1 MNHRH
6 WTLGL
11 VAASSTLAIIS
22 AAAAQTAPAAPS
34 SAPEL
39 KAVDTIEELVVTA
52 QKREQ
57 RLIDV
62 PLSVTAVGT
71 DQLQR
76 QNITSINDLSRA
88 VPSVSSNGAVRGV
101 TTNGASRSSE
111 SSVAVVLD
119 GVEMGHAA
127 VGAPQIS
134 SIFDVERVEVL
145 SGPQGMLFGK
155 NASAGVINVVTR
167 APNPARF
174 EAIGH
179 ADVAENGYLRLQGVV
194 NIPVSDNAAFRI
206 SAHRD
211 ENEGLVRNT
220 ITGGKPENHST
231 GVRGRFLWEPSDKLS
246 INLIADYDR
255 AGANGYRD
263 IAFAIAPTPALQARL
278 AACGIV
284 ASPSSRENCSEGNSK
299 VPGRDEKYGFSGQ
312 IDYDLNGYIL
322 TSISAYRHRKTGD
335 FDFRGPGG
343 DSDFLSTDILSTNL
357 TPETLKIF
365 SQELRLTS
373 PAGRKVE
380 YVAGLFYSTSD
391 QGDRVI
397 QAGGLGLLPAPLRIG
412 RVSIIDIESRSMA
425 AFGQLTYHV
434 TDQFSLIA
442 GARYTDEKLTD
453 EAKSLTS
460 TTTPSLTDYG
470 FIFSPGFYIAPVNE
484 TVKTDNFS
492 WKLGAQYTWSPEL
505 NGYFTATR
513 GYKGPAVNDQASPP
527 IVQAI
532 IRPEIPM
539 YYEAGL
545 KGAAMD
551 GRLLGTVA
559 VFHNKVKDF
568 QTSIYRPASATNPV
582 AGFAQGNS
590 PNVVS
595 KGVEVS
601 LTGRPTHELTFS
613 AGAIYNV
620 AKYSDD
626 FVVACAPTQTPG
638 VGACSAAGTTRPV
651 SQIAGTPKFRLL
663 LNGEYAKEVATN
675 LTGFVQADLTYETK
689 QFTQA
694 TPDPVTD
701 QPEHWLLGG
710 RIGVRSTDGR
720 WGLSV
725 FGRNLLDKYY
735 DQLSYDVLS
744 GFDGGAGRSFW
755 VTPTAGRTFGATLD
769 ARF

>member
-34 SAPEL
+34 SAQET
-39 KAVDTIEELVVTA
+39 VDTIEELVVTA

-62 PLSVTAVGT
+62 PLSVAAVGSE
-71 DQLQR
+71 QLQR
-76 QNITSINDLSRA
+76 QNITSISDLSRA
-88 VPSVSSNGAVRGV
+88 VPSVSANGAVRGV
-101 TTNGASRSSE
+101 TTNGAARSSE
-111 SSVAVVLD
+111 ASVAVVLD
-119 GVEMGHAA
+119 GVELGHPS
-127 VGAPQIS
+127 VGASQIS

-155 NASAGVINVVTR
+155 NASAGVINIVTR

-220 ITGGKPENHST
+220 ITGAKPESQST
-231 GVRGRFLWEPSDKLS
+231 GVRGRFLWEPSAKLS
-246 INLIADYDR
+246 INLIADYDK
-255 AGANGYRD
+255 AGSNGQRD
-263 IAFAIAPTPALQARL
+263 IAYAIAPTATLQARL

-284 ASPSSRENCSEGNSK
+284 ASLANRENCSEGNSK

-312 IDYDLNGYIL
+312 IDYDLNGYML
-322 TSISAYRHRKTGD
+322 TSISAYRHRMAGD
-335 FDFRGPGG
+335 FDFRGPGS

-357 TPETLKIF
+357 TPERLKTV

-380 YVAGLFYSTSD
+380 YVAGLFYSKTD
-391 QGDRVI
+391 QHDQVI

-412 RVSIIDIESRSMA
+412 RISIIDIESRSMA

-434 TDQFSLIA
+434 TDQFSLIG

-453 EAKSLTS
+453 DARSLTS
-460 TTTPSLTDYG
+460 TTTPSLNDYG
-470 FIFSPGFYIAPVNE
+470 FIFSPGFYLAPVSQ

-492 WKLGAQYTWSPEL
+492 WKVGAQYAWSPEL
-505 NGYFTATR
+505 NGYVTATR

-527 IVQAI
+527 IVQAV

-545 KGAAMD
+545 KSAMMD

-590 PNVVS
+590 PNIVS

-601 LTGRPTHELTFS
+601 LTGRPTRELTFS
-613 AGAIYNV
+613 AGAIYNA

-626 FVVACAPTQTPG
+626 FVVACAPTQTA
-638 VGACSAAGTTRPV
+638 GAGSCSAAGTTRPV

-663 LNGEYAKEVATN
+663 LNGEYAKEMSAN
-675 LTGFVQADLTYETK
+675 LTGFVQADLTYESK

-720 WGLSV
+720 WGLSA
-725 FGRNLLDKYY
+725 FGRNLLDKRY

-744 GFDGGAGRSFW
+744 GFNGGAGRSFW
-755 VTPTAGRTFGATLD
+755 VSPAVGRTFGATLD

>member
-6 WTLGL
+6 WLLGL
-11 VAASSTLAIIS
+11 VAASSTLAIAT
-22 AAAAQTAPAAPS
+22 AAAAQTEPAPASTAQN
-34 SAPEL
+34 
-39 KAVDTIEELVVTA
+39 VDTIEELVVTA

-62 PLSVTAVGT
+62 PLSVTAVGS

-76 QNITSINDLSRA
+76 QNITSISDLSRA
-88 VPSVSSNGAVRGV
+88 VPSVSANGAVRGV
-101 TTNGASRSSE
+101 TTNGAARSSE
-111 SSVAVVLD
+111 GSVAVVLD
-119 GVEMGHAA
+119 GVELGHPA
-127 VGAPQIS
+127 VGASQIS

-179 ADVAENGYLRLQGVV
+179 ADIGENGFLRVQGVV

-220 ITGGKPENHST
+220 ITGAKPENHST
-231 GVRGRFLWEPSDKLS
+231 GVRARFLWEPSDKLS

-255 AGANGYRD
+255 AGANGVRD

-284 ASPSSRENCSEGNSK
+284 ASLSNRENCSEGNSK

-312 IDYDLNGYIL
+312 IDYDLNGFIL
-322 TSISAYRHRKTGD
+322 TSISAYRHRQTGD

-357 TPETLKIF
+357 TPESLKTV

-380 YVAGLFYSTSD
+380 YVAGLFYSKTEQKD
-391 QGDRVI
+391 QVI
-397 QAGGLGLLPAPLRIG
+397 QAGGLGILPAPLKIG
-412 RVSIIDIESRSMA
+412 RVNIIDIDSRSMA

-434 TDQFSLIA
+434 TDQFALIA
-442 GARYTDEKLTD
+442 GARYTDEVLKDATVSLTD
-453 EAKSLTS
+453 

-470 FIFSPGFYIAPVNE
+470 YIYSPGFYIAPVNE
-484 TVKTDNFS
+484 RVETENFS

-513 GYKGPAVNDQASPP
+513 GYKGPAINDQASPP
-527 IVQAI
+527 NVQAI

-545 KGAAMD
+545 KGAFME

-568 QTSIYRPASATNPV
+568 QTSIYRPASASNPV

-590 PNVVS
+590 PNIVS

-601 LTGRPTHELTFS
+601 LTGRPTRELTFS
-613 AGAIYNV
+613 AGAIYNA

-626 FVVACAPTQTPG
+626 FLVACAPTQTAG
-638 VGACSAAGTTRPV
+638 SGACSAAGITRPV
-651 SQIAGTPKFRLL
+651 GQIAGTPKFRLL

-675 LTGFVQADLTYETK
+675 LTGFAQADLTYESK

-710 RIGVRSTDGR
+710 RVGVRSTDGR
-720 WGLSV
+720 WGVSF
-725 FGRNLLDKYY
+725 FGRNLLDKRY

-744 GFDGGAGRSFW
+744 GFNGGAGASFW
-755 VTPTAGRTFGATLD
+755 VTPTVGRTWGATLD